1 MTAVAAPPPR
11 QLSLEDLK
19 AVAVLGRGA
28 KGVVFHVVPAPG
40 EQPAEGEG
48 GEAAVAMALKAVS
61 REAARH
67 KKAASGDGDGHRR
80 IWFERDVLLALR
92 HPLLPSLRG
101 VLATDAVVG
110 FAIDRCGGGDLNSLR
125 RRQTEKMFSDSVIRF
140 YAAELVLALEYLHS
154 IGVVYR
160 DLKPEN
166 VLIQDSGH
174 IMLVDLDL
182 STRLPAPPQE
192 PDTPAASTPKPAP
205 PVAAPSP
212 SRGKP
217 KRPAGAALCFPFRTG
232 AAAARPAAAP
242 AADSPSPP
250 STSRTAS
257 SSSSSST
264 ATTASSSA
272 GARTPAKSNSF
283 VGTEDYVAPEIIAGR
298 GHDFAVDWWGLG
310 VVLYEMLYGRTPFRG
325 QNRKE
330 TFYRV
335 LAKQPELVG
344 EQTPLRDLI
353 ARLLEKDPD
362 KRIGARGVKA
372 HPFFRGVDWERILHV
387 ARPPF
392 IPNPPQ
398 DEDGDEALDVEKVV
412 REVFAS
418 NDTEAAK
425 AGEGEKSSPDGDGGR
440 GGAGEGRRDPSKDG
454 DFSVFF

>member
-1 MTAVAAPPPR
+1 MTAADAAPPR

-19 AVAVLGRGA
+19 AVSVLGRGA
-28 KGVVFHVVPAPG
+28 KGVVFHVVPGAG
-40 EQPAEGEG
+40 EPEG
-48 GEAAVAMALKAVS
+48 AAAAMALKAVS

-110 FAIDRCGGGDLNSLR
+110 FAIDRCGGGDLNALR

-140 YAAELVLALEYLHS
+140 YAAELVLALEYLHGLG
-154 IGVVYR
+154 IVYR

-174 IMLVDLDL
+174 IMLVDFDL

-192 PDTPAASTPKPAP
+192 PDAPPAGSPNPAP
-205 PVAAPSP
+205 PSTAGPSP
-212 SRGKP
+212 GRGRAR
-217 KRPAGAALCFPFRTG
+217 RPAALCFPFRTG
-232 AAAARPAAAP
+232 SAPKPAAP

-257 SSSSSST
+257 SSSSSSST
-264 ATTASSSA
+264 ATTASSSAA

-353 ARLLEKDPD
+353 ARLLDKDPE

-372 HPFFRGVDWERILHV
+372 HPFFRGVDWDRILHV

-392 IPNPPQ
+392 IPAPPQ

-418 NDTEAAK
+418 SDAEAAK
-425 AGEGEKSSPDGDGGR
+425 AGEGEKASLAPDGGR
-440 GGAGEGRRDPSKDG
+440 DADGEGRRDPSKEG